1 MCFKFKLSTFY
12 FTEIKIWFGNPVS
25 YVPVYVLFCIIYPW
39 KKIPIYLGHSNH
51 IQDHEQQAYSNHYN
65 NNEIKNN
72 FVQDCENFKFPILQ
86 DFYDQQIIA
95 DETISDV
102 TSTKRRK

>member
-1 MCFKFKLSTFY
+1 MVSKNVLQ
-12 FTEIKIWFGNPVS
+12 IQNMIWKSCLVCTGK
-25 YVPVYVLFCIIYPW
+25 CIILYYFSL

>member
-1 MCFKFKLSTFY
+1 MYY
-12 FTEIKIWFGNPVS
+12 F
-25 YVPVYVLFCIIYPW
+25 VLFFLE
-39 KKIPIYLGHSNH
+39 KISIYLGHSNH
-51 IQDHEQQAYSNHYN
+51 IQDHEQQAYPNHYN